1 MNIVNSGLISVE
13 AGSIKEK
20 EEAHKV
26 SGKDWENSER
36 VSPRNNES
44 REIGSG
50 NPPEDDSSSP
60 ANSEIGYVVET

>member
-1 MNIVNSGLISVE
+1 MVSVE

-20 EEAHKV
+20 EAARKV

-36 VSPRNNES
+36 VSPPNIES
-44 REIGSG
+44 HEIGSG

-60 ANSEIGYVVET
+60 ADSEIGYVVEK